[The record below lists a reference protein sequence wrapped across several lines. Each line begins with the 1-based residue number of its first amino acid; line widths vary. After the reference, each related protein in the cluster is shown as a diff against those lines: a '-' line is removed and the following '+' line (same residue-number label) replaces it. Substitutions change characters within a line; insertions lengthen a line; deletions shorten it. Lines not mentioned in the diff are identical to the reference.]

1 MAEERGG
8 LNFLSNREFLSSR
21 GNCRHSPSFP
31 QVSKRLRLGF
41 SEAAQRN
48 VATKHSDEESSRE
61 SAVARL
67 LTDADE
73 ATRPGSGNGST
84 LGVLH
89 LRALKKCIQLEVYSE
104 LRSFPRGHGE
114 QGLPG

>member
-1 MAEERGG
+1 MAEERGV
-8 LNFLSNREFLSSR
+8 LNFLSNREFLSSK

-31 QVSKRLRLGF
+31 QVSKRVRLGF

-48 VATKHSDEESSRE
+48 VATKHSGEESSRE

-73 ATRPGSGNGST
+73 ARGQAPEMG
-84 LGVLH
+84 
-89 LRALKKCIQLEVYSE
+89 ALWV
-104 LRSFPRGHGE
+104 SFTYEH
-114 QGLPG
+114 

>member
-1 MAEERGG
+1 MRI
-8 LNFLSNREFLSSR
+8 
-21 GNCRHSPSFP
+21 
-31 QVSKRLRLGF
+31 GF

-48 VATKHSDEESSRE
+48 VAAKHSDEESSLE

-73 ATRPGSGNGST
+73 ATRPSSGNGST

-89 LRALKKCIQLEVYSE
+89 LRALKNVFNLRRIQNFIPFPEGMVSRGYRANAIMCGSTTETPKASE
-104 LRSFPRGHGE
+104 AQGQMLRKSRCVGGC
-114 QGLPG
+114 G